1 MASHSSYFSS
11 SFTLGILGGGQ
22 LGKMLLR
29 DTRRY
34 DIRTHVL
41 DPSAT
46 APCRIDAHQFTRG
59 SLTDYDTV
67 LAFGQDCDLLTIEI
81 ENVNTEAL
89 AHLAQAGKKVF
100 PQPEIIALIQSK
112 ISQKEFYREKKLPTA
127 PFQSFADKESLME
140 SYKSGGWSLPAV
152 WKIARGGFDGRG
164 VQILKEEAQLKDLP
178 EAPCLLENL
187 IPFQQELAVVV
198 HRSERGACRAF
209 PTVEMEF
216 HPQAN
221 LVEYVFSPGK
231 LSNALAQKA
240 QELAVK
246 VAEELGIV
254 GTLAVE
260 LFVTAD
266 QQLLINEVAPRVH
279 NSGHLSIE
287 GNYSSQFDQHLR
299 SILDLPLGA
308 TDTLQP
314 SVMVNLTGD
323 PDHEGP
329 VHYQGIEPVLE
340 LPGVYV
346 HLYGKAETRPYRK
359 MGHVTAMAP
368 TLEEARKKARQIKE
382 TLKVIS
388 L

>member
-29 DTRRY
+29 ETRRY

-46 APCRIDAHQFTRG
+46 APCRIDTHRFTQG

-89 AHLAQAGKKVF
+89 AHLAQAGKKIF

-127 PFQSFADKESLME
+127 PFQSFPDKHSLLE
-140 SYKSGGWSLPAV
+140 RYKSGEWSLPAV

-164 VQILKEEAQLKDLP
+164 VQVLKRENQLDDLP
-178 EAPCLLENL
+178 DAPCLVENL
-187 IPFQQELAVVV
+187 IPFKQELAVVV
-198 HRSERGACRAF
+198 HRSESGSCQAF

-231 LSNALAQKA
+231 LSADLAQRA
-240 QELAVK
+240 QKLALK

-266 QQLLINEVAPRVH
+266 EQLLINEVAPRVH

-323 PDHEGP
+323 PDYEGP
-329 VHYQGIEPVLE
+329 VYYQGIEPVLE

-359 MGHVTAMAP
+359 MGHVTALAP
-368 TLEEARKKARQIKE
+368 TLEEARRKARQIKE

-388 L
+388 S